1 MPQQSLQQRVQLEDE
16 RAALPASEERRR
28 SVVDQE
34 LQTLVRIRELRPASE
49 TASEAVQQQVLQ
61 QRMAVPGLEEE
72 FVAEV
77 RALERPARM
86 QPTPRGC
93 WTAAQ

>member
-1 MPQQSLQQRVQLEDE
+1 MVLQQSLLRMSELEEE
-16 RAALPASEERRR
+16 RATLPASEERRR
-28 SVVDQE
+28 SVVDEE
-34 LQTLVRIRELRPASE
+34 LAAP
-49 TASEAVQQQVLQ
+49 VQQQVLQ